1 VVSLQLYPEADGTP
15 ESSMELLSAIR
26 VVLERHGVAKPIWN
40 TEVNYGLTGLPV
52 SPTRTKKQ
60 LANVARTYLLNAA
73 NRVERVYWYGW
84 DQQQIVDT
92 LMTYADGVTVTPAG
106 RAFRTVQ
113 RWMKGAT
120 VQSCAADAL
129 GTYLCTLTYDGGV
142 RRVFWNPSVEV
153 SVELPSGATTFQRI
167 GRDALSAPA
176 PGTSL
181 GVNDVPLMVESLDS

>member
-1 VVSLQLYPEADGTP
+1 
-15 ESSMELLSAIR
+15 MELLAAIR
-26 VVLERHGVAKPIWN
+26 VVLARHGVTKPIWN

-52 SPTRTKKQ
+52 SPAATKQ
-60 LANVARTYLLNAA
+60 QIANVARTYLLNAA

-92 LMTYADGVTVTPAG
+92 LTTYADGVTVTPAG

-113 RWMKGAT
+113 RWMEGAT
-120 VQSCAADAL
+120 VQSCGADAL

-142 RRVFWNPSVEV
+142 RRVYWNPSVEV
-153 SVELPSGATTFQRI
+153 SVELPSGATSFQRI
-167 GRDALSAPA
+167 SRDAQPAPA

-181 GVNDVPLMVESLDS
+181 AVNDIPLMVDSAD